1 MTQKTSHEQRTAA
14 EPRALGF
21 HNVRLSR
28 VDQVNDR
35 VRLLR
40 LELVNG
46 PVKFL
51 PGQWLDVFVPSI
63 PKAGGFTITSP
74 PSLASSANPCPHL
87 ELAIQESP
95 SNPPAAWLW
104 RPEKDILGQVLQV
117 RVGGSFVYPPRG
129 WSGKRV
135 IFVAGGVG
143 INPLISM
150 LSFIAEKNLDL
161 NVKIAY
167 GTKVPENGLE
177 GVVFLDRIKELY
189 HHGRV
194 KGVVKVFTTG
204 NPAEGRK
211 NPTDDHVDIYQRR
224 LSIQDVEELIRE
236 DQPDDAV
243 VYICGPPNMT
253 DEFVTALTSKE
264 KGLGLDHRQVLT
276 EKWW

>member
-1 MTQKTSHEQRTAA
+1 MQ
-14 EPRALGF
+14 
-21 HNVRLSR
+21 
-28 VDQVNDR
+28 
-35 VRLLR
+35 
-40 LELVNG
+40 
-46 PVKFL
+46 FL

-74 PSLASSANPCPHL
+74 PSLASPANPSPHL

-95 SNPPAAWLW
+95 SNPPAAWFW
-104 RPEKDILGQVLQV
+104 RPKEDILGQALKV

-135 IFVAGGVG
+135 VFVAGGVG
-143 INPLISM
+143 INPLMSM
-150 LSFIAEKNLDL
+150 LSFIAEQNVDLD
-161 NVKIAY
+161 VKIAY
-167 GTKVPENGLE
+167 GTKIPENGLQ

-189 HHGRV
+189 RQGRV

-204 NPAEGRK
+204 KSANVRK
-211 NPTDDHVDIYQRR
+211 SLTENQIDIYQRR
-224 LSIQDVEELIRE
+224 LSVQDVEELISD
-236 DQPDDAV
+236 DQPDGTA